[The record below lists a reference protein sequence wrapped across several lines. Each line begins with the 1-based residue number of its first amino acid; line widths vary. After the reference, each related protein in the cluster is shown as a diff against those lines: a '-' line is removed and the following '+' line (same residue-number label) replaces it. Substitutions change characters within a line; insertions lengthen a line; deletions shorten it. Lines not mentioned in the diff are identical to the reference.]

1 MTITEASRHRLH
13 EALIEKLG
21 EEEASTLMEHL
32 PPVGWAGVATKT
44 DIEHLRLA
52 TSSEVGTVRSDID
65 SLSNWTK
72 AEFSAVRSD
81 IDSLSNWTKAEF
93 SAVRSD
99 IDSLSNWTKAE
110 HQALAAK
117 MDGRFE
123 AIDQRFDALESRL
136 TATLATTLT
145 SHVRWVVATIFA
157 SYAILGVL
165 LGIWR

>member
-1 MTITEASRHRLH
+1 MAITEANRHRLH
-13 EALIEKLG
+13 TALIDAVG
-21 EEEASTLMEHL
+21 EQEAATLMEHL

-52 TSSEVGTVRSDID
+52 TSSEVGT
-65 SLSNWTK
+65 
-72 AEFSAVRSD
+72 VRSD

>member
-1 MTITEASRHRLH
+1 VTITEASRHRLH

-52 TSSEVGTVRSDID
+52 TSSEVGT
-65 SLSNWTK
+65 
-72 AEFSAVRSD
+72 VRSD

>member
-52 TSSEVGTVRSDID
+52 TSSEVGT
-65 SLSNWTK
+65 
-72 AEFSAVRSD
+72 VRSD